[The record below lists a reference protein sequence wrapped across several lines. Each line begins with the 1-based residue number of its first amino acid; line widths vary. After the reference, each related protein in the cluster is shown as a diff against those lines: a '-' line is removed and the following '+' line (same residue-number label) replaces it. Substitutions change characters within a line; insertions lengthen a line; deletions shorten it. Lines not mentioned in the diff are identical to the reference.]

1 MGQYHQKTSK
11 FYVLIFDFKEV
22 LNISKFT
29 QIELLFGR
37 YQMEHNGINLQN
49 IRVIGVEFAT
59 AFIICAEFLSYVWEA
74 LAGIIRYRRKY
85 WSNLLSLIVRSN
97 KTERWTGVPSST

>member
-1 MGQYHQKTSK
+1 MGQCHQKTSK

-37 YQMEHNGINLQN
+37 YQMEHNGINIQN
-49 IRVIGVEFAT
+49 IR
-59 AFIICAEFLSYVWEA
+59 FIICADFLSYVWEA

-97 KTERWTGVPSST
+97 KTKRWTGVPRST